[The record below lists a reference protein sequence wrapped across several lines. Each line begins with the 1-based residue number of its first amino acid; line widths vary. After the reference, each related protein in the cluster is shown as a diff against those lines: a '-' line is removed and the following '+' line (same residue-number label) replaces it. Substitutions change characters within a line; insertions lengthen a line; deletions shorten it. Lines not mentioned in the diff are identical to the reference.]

1 MFPFRLVNPDP
12 SKPFTIGRKSD
23 NVLQFD
29 NLMVSRY
36 HAVLNFT
43 DGKWILQSLTQNSI
57 TMLNGKDV
65 TTAVLNDGD
74 VILIGPRQLRATLRG
89 ADLTLL
95 IMERETESDMQTVTL
110 STEWRDIEIPGIG
123 KAKSRRI
130 ASRDARSSGSAE
142 IKFAKAIVDESGKR
156 TRTIT
161 VASGDACRFE
171 SAVVGFRNNNL
182 LIEAQNSGFD
192 VFAQNVN
199 VFAGKKQ
206 LLKGIDFEL
215 PAGEILA
222 IIGRSGHGKK

>member
-110 STEWRDIEIPGIG
+110 STEWREIEIPGIG
-123 KAKSRRI
+123 KAR
-130 ASRDARSSGSAE
+130 ASKNARENRAE
-142 IKFAKAIVDESGKR
+142 IKFANPLIKNPVDVKPAEPATEKIALCRMGNAETLPPHTGSKP
-156 TRTIT
+156 
-161 VASGDACRFE
+161 VARRPIRPTARF
-171 SAVVGFRNNNL
+171 
-182 LIEAQNSGFD
+182 
-192 VFAQNVN
+192 
-199 VFAGKKQ
+199 
-206 LLKGIDFEL
+206 
-215 PAGEILA
+215 
-222 IIGRSGHGKK
+222 

>member
-65 TTAVLNDGD
+65 TTAAISDGD
-74 VILIGPRQLRATLRG
+74 VIHIGPRQLRATLRG

-110 STEWRDIEIPGIG
+110 STEWREVEIPGIG
-123 KAKSRRI
+123 KAKCRRI
-130 ASRDARSSGSAE
+130 VSRDARGSGNAECRESRAE
-142 IKFAKAIVDESGKR
+142 IKFAKAIVDEDGKR

-171 SAVVGFRNNNL
+171 SAVVGFRNNDL

-199 VFAGKKQ
+199 VFAGKK
-206 LLKGIDFEL
+206 
-215 PAGEILA
+215 
-222 IIGRSGHGKK
+222 